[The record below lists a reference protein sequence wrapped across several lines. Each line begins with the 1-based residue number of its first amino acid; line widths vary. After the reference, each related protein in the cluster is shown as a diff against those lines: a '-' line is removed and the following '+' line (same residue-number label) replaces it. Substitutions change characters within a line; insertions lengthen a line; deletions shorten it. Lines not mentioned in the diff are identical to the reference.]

1 MTERKFVVTRKATIG
16 DAAVDGLLAGGGA
29 GLAMIAY
36 LLVASLVVGEAWR
49 VVLGYF
55 DPGPEGSPVTGMLAH
70 LAVAGV
76 YGVLFGLVAWFTP
89 RRWRR
94 RLPGWLMG
102 LAYGLLLWFL
112 ARAVLLPGAN
122 SPLQTFPPL
131 HFALGHAVYGLILG
145 LLINKTGAFSRQ

>member
-1 MTERKFVVTRKATIG
+1 MTERKYVVTRKATIG

-29 GLAMIAY
+29 GLAMTAY
-36 LLVASLVVGEAWR
+36 LLVASLVIGAHWR
-49 VVLGYF
+49 VVLGHF
-55 DPGPEGSPVTGMLAH
+55 DPGSESSPVAGILAH

-76 YGVLFGLVAWFTP
+76 YGVFFGLAAWFTP

-112 ARAVLLPGAN
+112 AQTVLLPGTN
-122 SPLQTFPPL
+122 SSLQALPRL
-131 HFALGHAVYGLILG
+131 HFALGHAVYGLVLG
-145 LLINKTGAFSRQ
+145 LLINQTGAFSRS

>member
-1 MTERKFVVTRKATIG
+1 MTERKVVVTRKATIG

-29 GLAMIAY
+29 GLAMVAY
-36 LLVASLVVGEAWR
+36 LFVASLVIGTNWWM
-49 VVLGYF
+49 VLSHF
-55 DPGPEGSPVTGMLAH
+55 DPGPEGSPVTGMLTH

-102 LAYGLLLWFL
+102 VAYGLLLWLL
-112 ARAVLLPGAN
+112 AQTVLLPGAN
-122 SPLQTFPPL
+122 SPLQTFPTL
-131 HFALGHAVYGLILG
+131 HFALGHVVYGLVLG
-145 LLINKTGAFSRQ
+145 LLINQTGAFSRQ